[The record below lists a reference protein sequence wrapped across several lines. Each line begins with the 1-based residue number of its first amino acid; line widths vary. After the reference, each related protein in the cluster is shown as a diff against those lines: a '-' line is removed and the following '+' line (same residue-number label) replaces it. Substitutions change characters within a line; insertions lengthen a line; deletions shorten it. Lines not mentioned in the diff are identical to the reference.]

1 MNKDDVIKNIE
12 NQFSMLEETF
22 DEYERIWGMGDF
34 GVALAGYGFITASL
48 DYTLEKLTKL
58 NENFGLDGMAPM
70 LVKYMEYRL
79 RYNKIGRQ
87 IVSKLIEVESG

>member
-1 MNKDDVIKNIE
+1 MDKEYIINNIE
-12 NQFSMLEETF
+12 KQFSMLEETF
-22 DEYERIWGMGDF
+22 DGYERIWGMGDF
-34 GVALAGYGFITASL
+34 DMAMANYGFITASL

-79 RYNKIGRQ
+79 RYNKIGKE
-87 IVSKLIEVESG
+87 IVNKLIEVENG